1 VSRVLVVNGIGDAVL
16 AFRGPLIRDLI
27 AAGHEVT
34 VSTPRPEVADAQ
46 TVERGVAELGA
57 TLRYAPLDRTGLG
70 LRAEL
75 TARRHY
81 EELIASLRPDAVFA
95 SNPKPVFHVLPI
107 AERLGV
113 RRRVAMITG
122 LGYAF
127 IAHSLK
133 ARALRFVACRLYRRS
148 LAAATAIVFQNTD
161 DRAELDRRGLLPQHI
176 MTVMVGGSGVDLERF
191 AKRALPDGPTRFVM
205 VARLLGDKGVR
216 EFAAA
221 ARRVRAVHPE
231 CSFRLIGWIDGNPA
245 AIAPREL
252 DGWVREGSLTC
263 PGRLDDV
270 REELAAAHV
279 FVLPSYREGMPRST
293 LEALATG
300 RAIVTTDV
308 PGCRETVIP
317 GENGLL
323 VPPRDA
329 GALAEACLLLARDR
343 DQLARMGTASRKL
356 AESRF
361 DVRAVNA
368 TLLGLLT

>member
-1 VSRVLVVNGIGDAVL
+1 MLVVNGIGDAAL
-16 AFRGPLIRDLI
+16 AFRGPLIRDLV

-34 VSTPRPEVADAQ
+34 LSTPRPEVADAAA
-46 TVERGVAELGA
+46 VERGVAELGA

-70 LRAEL
+70 LRKEL
-75 TARRHY
+75 RARRHY
-81 EELIASLRPDAVFA
+81 EELIAALRPDAVFA

-127 IAHSLK
+127 IGRSLK
-133 ARALRFVACRLYRRS
+133 ARALRLVACRLYRRS
-148 LAAATAIVFQNTD
+148 LATATAIVFQNAD
-161 DRAELDRRGLLPQHI
+161 DRAELERRGVLPPHAP
-176 MTVMVGGSGVDLERF
+176 TVMVGGSGVDLERF
-191 AKRALPDGPTRFVM
+191 PMRPLPEGPTRFLM

-221 ARRVRAVHPE
+221 ARRVRALRPD
-231 CSFRLIGWIDGNPA
+231 CSFRLVGWIDGNPA
-245 AIAPREL
+245 AIAQAEL
-252 DGWVREGSLTC
+252 DAWVREGSLTC

-300 RAIVTTDV
+300 RPIITTDA
-308 PGCRETVIP
+308 PGCRETVLP

-329 GALAEACLLLARDR
+329 DALADACIRLADDR
-343 DQLARMGTASRKL
+343 ERLVRMGAASRKL